1 MEAKGIH
8 SSTDY
13 RDYAEEIDL
22 QRYWLVMKRR
32 WFPAVVVFLAAV
44 AAASYYGAT
53 RKPSYEAQGTLLLQA
68 NRATNLTGVTGDFGK
83 LQPLNPFAGD
93 PLATQADIVAS
104 LPILEETV
112 RTLKLKDEE
121 GQPLS
126 PDSLKQSLVITP
138 SAKADLITVAFNS
151 SDPIEAAKVVNQVM
165 DSYVRFNIQMNRSE
179 ASAAREFVE
188 RQIPKAEADVE
199 QAADALRQFKT
210 KNQVVSLEVE
220 TNATV
225 EAVNE
230 LNTQI
235 NTSRAQLA
243 DAETRVGGLRSQLGM
258 SAEQALLL
266 DKLSE
271 APGIQQTLT
280 DLQAAQTKLA
290 SEQTR
295 YTSNHPTVR
304 TLAREAAALEQLLTQ
319 RVSYMLDRQVRFQPD
334 DLQMSALSRELTA
347 QLAKAEVDRVSTLNQ
362 IQALAQARNAYIQRS
377 QAFPELEKQQ
387 LELEQRLDAAKT
399 AYETLLTS
407 FQQARLA
414 ENQTIGTAQIIESA
428 LIPNAASSQGLPLY
442 VAAGMVA
449 GGLGAIATAFLLD
462 LIDKSV
468 KTVKDAEALLGYT
481 LLGIVPKFSTPTD
494 EPIGFNAANGLERFS
509 PRIVAMQG
517 TQPFICGAYQ
527 MLQANLKFISSDK
540 PLRSIVITS
549 SLEQEGKSELCA
561 NLAATMAQAGKQVLL
576 VDADMRSPSQH
587 HLWNVLNTVGLSH
600 VLVGE
605 GDLNR
610 AVISVADNLSL
621 LPAGV
626 IPPNPLALI
635 DSERMASL
643 IATLS
648 QQFDY
653 VIFDTPPLVG
663 AADSAVLGKL
673 ADGIL
678 MAIRPRHVDSASVMA
693 AKSLLNRSGANVLGF
708 VANGV
713 DVRNEHDDYASLTKT
728 RVYGYGDQVTTG
740 KVLTSGI

>member
-1 MEAKGIH
+1 MEDKGIY

-13 RDYAEEIDL
+13 RDYVEDIDL

-32 WFPAVVVFLAAV
+32 WLPALAVFLAAV

-53 RKPSYEAQGTLLLQA
+53 RKPSYEAQGRLLIQSD
-68 NRATNLTGVTGDFGK
+68 RSTNLTGVVGDFGK
-83 LQPLNPFAGD
+83 LQPVNQFAGD
-93 PLATQADIVAS
+93 ALATQADIVAS
-104 LPILEETV
+104 LPVLEETI
-112 RTLKLKDEE
+112 RTLKLKDDE

-126 PDSLKQSLVITP
+126 PQDLKEALVVAP
-138 SAKADLITVAFNS
+138 SAKSDIIDVAFES
-151 SDPIEAAKVVNQVM
+151 GDPIEAAKIVNQIM

-179 ASAAREFVE
+179 AMSAREFVE

-199 QAADALRQFKT
+199 RAAEALRQFKS
-210 KNQVVSLEVE
+210 KNQVVALEVE
-220 TNATV
+220 TTATV

-230 LNTQI
+230 LNQQI
-235 NTSRAQLA
+235 NTSRAAYA
-243 DAETRVGGLRSQLGM
+243 DAESRVNGLRSQLGM

-266 DKLSE
+266 DKLSQ
-271 APGIQQTLT
+271 APGIQQTLI
-280 DLQAAQTKLA
+280 DLQTSQTQLA
-290 SEQTR
+290 SERTR
-295 YTSNHPTVR
+295 YTSNHPNVR
-304 TLAREAAALEQLLTQ
+304 TLERETAALEQLLSQ
-319 RVSYMLDRQVRFQPD
+319 RVADILDRQVRFQPD
-334 DLQMSALSRELTA
+334 DLQMSALSRDLTA

-377 QAFPELEKQQ
+377 QAFPGLEKQQ
-387 LELEQRLDAAKT
+387 VELEQRLEAAKT
-399 AYETLLTS
+399 AYEALLTS
-407 FQQARLA
+407 FQQTRLA
-414 ENQTIGTAQIIESA
+414 ENQTVGSAQIMETA
-428 LIPNAASSQGLPLY
+428 LIPMTAGGQGLSLY

-449 GGLGAIATAFLLD
+449 GSLAGVAAAFLLD

-468 KTVKDAEALLGYT
+468 KTVKDAEVLLGYT
-481 LLGIVPKFSTPTD
+481 LLGIIPRFSTPVD
-494 EPIGFNAANGLERFS
+494 EPTSFKEGNGAERFS

-527 MLQANLKFISSDK
+527 MLQANLKFIRSDK

-549 SLEQEGKSELCA
+549 SLEQEGKSEVCA

-576 VDADMRSPSQH
+576 VDADMRAPSQH

-605 GDLNR
+605 GDLTR
-610 AVISVADNLSL
+610 ALIPIADNLTL

-673 ADGIL
+673 SDGIL
-678 MAIRPRHVDSASVMA
+678 MMIRPRHVDSASVMA
-693 AKSLLNRSGANVLGF
+693 AKSLLKRSGANILGF

-728 RVYGYGDQVTTG
+728 RVYGYGDKAPIG
-740 KVLTSGI
+740 KALASNI

>member
-1 MEAKGIH
+1 MEDKGIH

-13 RDYAEEIDL
+13 RDYVEEIDL

-32 WFPAVVVFLAAV
+32 WLPALTVFVAAV
-44 AAASYYGAT
+44 AAASYYGT
-53 RKPSYEAQGTLLLQA
+53 TQKPSYEAKGTLLVQSS
-68 NRATNLTGVTGDFGK
+68 RSTDLTGVVGDFGK

-93 PLATQADIVAS
+93 PLATQASIVSS
-104 LPILEETV
+104 LPVLEETI
-112 RTLKLKDEE
+112 RTLKLKDDE

-126 PDSLKQSLVITP
+126 PDALKQELVVAP
-138 SAKADLITVAFNS
+138 SAKADVIDLSFKS
-151 SDPIEAAKVVNQVM
+151 GDPIEAAKVVNQIM

-199 QAADALRQFKT
+199 RAAEALRQFKS
-210 KNQVVSLEVE
+210 KNQVVALEVE

-225 EAVNE
+225 EAVNN

-243 DAETRVGGLRSQLGM
+243 DAETRVSGLRSQLGM
-258 SAEQALLL
+258 STEQALLL
-266 DKLSE
+266 DKLSQS
-271 APGIQQTLT
+271 PGIQQTLT
-280 DLQAAQTKLA
+280 DLQTAQTELA
-290 SEQTR
+290 SERTR

-304 TLAREAAALEQLLTQ
+304 TLERETEALEQLLSR
-319 RVSYMLDRQVRFQPD
+319 RVADILDRQVRFQPD
-334 DLQMSALSRELTA
+334 DLQMSALSRDLTA

-362 IQALAQARNAYIQRS
+362 IQTLAQARNAYIQRS
-377 QAFPELEKQQ
+377 QTYPTLEKQQ

-428 LIPNAASSQGLPLY
+428 LIPTEASGQGLPLF

-449 GGLGAIATAFLLD
+449 GGLAAVAAAFLLD

-481 LLGIVPKFSTPTD
+481 LLGIIPRFSTPND
-494 EPIGFNAANGLERFS
+494 EPTSFKEGSGVERFS

-540 PLRSIVITS
+540 PLRSIVVTS

-576 VDADMRSPSQH
+576 VDADMRAPSQH

-610 AVISVADNLSL
+610 ALIPIADNLTL

-673 ADGIL
+673 SDGIL
-678 MAIRPRHVDSASVMA
+678 MMIRPRHVDSASVMA
-693 AKSLLNRSGANVLGF
+693 AKSLLNRSGAKILGF

-728 RVYGYGDQVTTG
+728 RVYGYGDKAIAG
-740 KVLTSGI
+740 KALTSGI